1 MRGSLLSYGWRRPE
15 TEFAG
20 LGTKRNGREETVAEE
35 CAAASGGHSE
45 EGQNASAQR
54 LDASR

>member
-1 MRGSLLSYGWRRPE
+1 MRGSPLSYIWCRPE
-15 TEFAG
+15 AKLAG
-20 LGTKRNGREETVAEE
+20 PGAKRDGREETVAEG